1 MKSPALLIASMII
14 ASNAHGRETALFDAN
29 PEHPWNRLSAALHSD
44 APPEFNVSGE
54 YETRLLTGEVYRNTL
69 NALDDFLG
77 QHAEKAIK
85 TPVKRAILQSELWAT
100 FDQVSDATGGEQA
113 ARMEIARRC
122 ATIIKR
128 LALSDAEIAAL
139 PDTYAITVKSKE
151 FPSDYDAAH
160 PQSVFLPGDML
171 AESGPWI
178 MLSSSAMESQQ
189 PAAIQHVK
197 ATQGR
202 AVFYVLMRLPAGRQA
217 TLAYLKQ
224 LAEFPQPYTWN
235 EKYKAYP
242 YARSA
247 VSFNRE
253 LPQFPPGTQVALIR
267 RMVLTTSGG
276 ELKVTPIIENIQIR
290 VYVKDPKEVHSGTSG
305 SQDFYELPLAPE
317 ELFKG
322 NGGLRASNGKHHAR
336 QLTFAKVNLFS
347 QGAGCSSCHGG
358 PGVLSL
364 NTYTNVFGTPPSS
377 PWFEPSSVSWQDT
390 HTLNWKKRDYTW
402 GLLSALLE
410 SR

>member
-14 ASNAHGRETALFDAN
+14 ASNAHCRETTLYDAN
-29 PEHPWNRLSAALHSD
+29 AEHPWNRLSAALHSD
-44 APPEFNVSGE
+44 APPGFNPPGE
-54 YETRLLTGEVYRNTL
+54 YETRLLTGESYQNTL
-69 NALDDFLG
+69 HALDEFLV

-85 TPVKRAILQSELWAT
+85 TPVKRAILQSDLWAT
-100 FDQVSDATGGEQA
+100 FDQVADATGGEQA
-113 ARMEIARRC
+113 ARKEIARRC
-122 ATIIKR
+122 AAIIKR

-139 PDTYAITVKSKE
+139 PDTYAITVKSTE
-151 FPSDYDAAH
+151 FPSAYDPAR

-171 AESGPWI
+171 DDSGPWI
-178 MLSSSAMESQQ
+178 VLSNSATESQ

-202 AVFYVLMRLPAGRQA
+202 AVFYALVRLPAGRQA

-224 LAEFPQPYTWN
+224 LAKFPQPYVWN
-235 EKYKAYP
+235 EMYKRYP

-253 LPQFPPGTQVALIR
+253 LPQFPPGTQVALMR
-267 RMVLTTSGG
+267 RMVLTTSSG
-276 ELKVTPIIENIQIR
+276 ELKVTPITENIQLR
-290 VYVKDPKEVHSGTSG
+290 VYVKDPKEVQFGASG
-305 SQDFYELPLAPE
+305 SQDFYELRLAPE

-322 NGGLRASNGKHHAR
+322 NGGMRASNGERQAR
-336 QLTFAKVNLFS
+336 HLAFAKVDLFS
-347 QGAGCSSCHGG
+347 QGADCGNCHAE

-364 NTYTNVFGTPPSS
+364 NTYTHAFGTPPSS
-377 PWFEPSSVSWQDT
+377 PWFEPSSVSWQNA